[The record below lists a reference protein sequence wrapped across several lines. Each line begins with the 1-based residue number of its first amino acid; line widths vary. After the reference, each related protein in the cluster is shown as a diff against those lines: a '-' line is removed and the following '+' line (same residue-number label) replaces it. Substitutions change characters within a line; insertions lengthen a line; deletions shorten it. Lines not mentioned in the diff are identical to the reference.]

1 MPAFAS
7 ACSVLNHQFEETS
20 IPPYYDTAGYR
31 CEQLNCGHPMNMSF
45 RRAFWTI
52 PSRLAAGAAKTAPAI
67 FQHNM
72 CPDRTLCATVSC
84 ITAASA
90 VAAFPFYRGNVLPGR
105 TLCATVSR
113 LTAASTIHTW
123 HSNLLI

>member
-1 MPAFAS
+1 MNICLLGNYSMPAEYKFFYTMPAFAS
-7 ACSVLNHQFEETS
+7 TCSVLNHQFEETS

-52 PSRLAAGAAKTAPAI
+52 PSRLAAGVAKTAPAI

-72 CPDRTLCATVSC
+72 CPDRT
-84 ITAASA
+84 
-90 VAAFPFYRGNVLPGR
+90 
-105 TLCATVSR
+105 
-113 LTAASTIHTW
+113 
-123 HSNLLI
+123 